1 MVGMPER
8 HHELCRAGLKLVAGI
23 LAMSPGAMLLR

>member
-1 MVGMPER
+1 MAHVPER
-8 HHELCRAGLKLVAGI
+8 HHELCRAGLNLVAGF